1 MNPTKALAHPIT
13 LGVFPLPNRV
23 MEVVAVY
30 EDPETA
36 ETLTPDS
43 VSRAFGDH
51 TLLQKNMAPH
61 FIWKHKIASI
71 PASVAAISILACGGQ
86 LPTSSTPDLW
96 EAAIK
101 GNTTE
106 ISRLISEN
114 TDIDAREPTGGSSAL
129 MLACIYGQTE
139 AAEALIKNGAS
150 LTLKNN
156 DGATALHIAAF
167 FCHKETVI
175 LLLEQGA
182 NPNSKNNSGQTPLE
196 SISGNWGKDV
206 EGLYDYVI
214 KIYDLNMSI
223 DRIKNDRPK
232 VVDVLS
238 SQKKE

>member
-1 MNPTKALAHPIT
+1 MVDTYSKKAMIPYSNWKIKI
-13 LGVFPLPNRV
+13 
-23 MEVVAVY
+23 
-30 EDPETA
+30 
-36 ETLTPDS
+36 DS
-43 VSRAFGDH
+43 I
-51 TLLQKNMAPH
+51 L
-61 FIWKHKIASI
+61 ASI
-71 PASVAAISILACGGQ
+71 TAISILACGGQ
-86 LPTSSTPDLW
+86 LPTPATPATPATPDLW
-96 EAAIK
+96 EAAIE

-106 ISRLISEN
+106 IRRLMSEN
-114 TDIDAREPTGGSSAL
+114 TEIDAREPTGGSSAL

-139 AAEALIKNGAS
+139 AAKVLIKNGAS